1 MLLFAAV
8 SCAEFDDTPI
18 WNKLQDHENRIA
30 ELEKICARINDEIAA
45 QQGIVAALQN
55 NDYVT
60 GVTDIVEDGVVVG
73 YVIRFSKGEPV
84 SIYHGRDG
92 ADGAD
97 GRPGLPGADGSD
109 GADGHS
115 PVVAVRKDT
124 DGRWYWTI
132 DGTWMLDEDGSRIPA
147 TGSAGADGSN
157 GADGVPGAAGPDGS
171 DGVEGAP
178 GADGKD
184 GITPMLKIEDGFWY
198 VSSDNGAT
206 WVQLYKAVSEDGKNG
221 GAFFQDVDVS
231 DPDCIRLTL
240 TGGQLIE
247 IPTWKAFQELQEM
260 VNRLN
265 TNVSSLQQLLKSLAA
280 NDYVTDVQ
288 PVVED
293 GTVVGYTLSF

>member
-73 YVIRFSKGEPV
+73 YVIRFSKGESV

-115 PVVAVRKDT
+115 PVVAVMKDT

-132 DGTWMLDEDGSRIPA
+132 DGT
-147 TGSAGADGSN
+147 
-157 GADGVPGAAGPDGS
+157 
-171 DGVEGAP
+171 
-178 GADGKD
+178 
-184 GITPMLKIEDGFWY
+184 
-198 VSSDNGAT
+198 
-206 WVQLYKAVSEDGKNG
+206 
-221 GAFFQDVDVS
+221 
-231 DPDCIRLTL
+231 
-240 TGGQLIE
+240 
-247 IPTWKAFQELQEM
+247 
-260 VNRLN
+260 
-265 TNVSSLQQLLKSLAA
+265 
-280 NDYVTDVQ
+280 
-288 PVVED
+288 
-293 GTVVGYTLSF
+293 